1 MSTHGANQ
9 QPPSIAQQLAD
20 LFSVLAPAFLKWQY
34 AGVLVEGMTYPRM
47 RLIHELSEEGPQMM
61 TALRDRLGVS
71 ARTIT
76 VLVDGLERD
85 GFATRAPH
93 PEDRRATLVGLT
105 DKGHA
110 AHHAVY
116 AAHADRAAALF
127 ATLDH
132 DDQQALLGLMRRLLD
147 ALAATST
154 AEGRPLNLD
163 TEAFRS
169 G

>member
-1 MSTHGANQ
+1 M
-9 QPPSIAQQLAD
+9 
-20 LFSVLAPAFLKWQY
+20 
-34 AGVLVEGMTYPRM
+34 
-47 RLIHELSEEGPQMM
+47 ELTG
-61 TALRDRLGVS
+61 
-71 ARTIT
+71 
-76 VLVDGLERD
+76 
-85 GFATRAPH
+85 
-93 PEDRRATLVGLT
+93 
-105 DKGHA
+105 KGRA

-116 AAHADRAAALF
+116 AAHADCAAALF

-132 DDQQALLGLMRRLLD
+132 HDQQALLDLLRRLLD

>member
-1 MSTHGANQ
+1 M
-9 QPPSIAQQLAD
+9 
-20 LFSVLAPAFLKWQY
+20 
-34 AGVLVEGMTYPRM
+34 RM
-47 RLIHELSEEGPQMM
+47 GSK
-61 TALRDRLGVS
+61 LGVG

-85 GFATRAPH
+85 GFARRAPH
-93 PEDRRATLVGLT
+93 PEDRRATLVALT
-105 DKGHA
+105 DKGRA

-116 AAHADRAAALF
+116 ADRAPALF

-132 DDQQALLGLMRRLLD
+132 DDQQMLLDLLRRLLNT
-147 ALAATST
+147 LAATST